1 MPPPEPVDLAAAEDV
16 AATFAEAHRTG
27 RSLVLATSGTSSTP
41 RRIVR
46 TTASWADSFD
56 AVSRLSGI
64 DATSRVWVPGPRSAT
79 MTLFAL
85 AHAAAVGAAVVAN
98 LGEAT
103 HAHLTPARLAH
114 LVATRPAELAGVTVI
129 TAGDRLER
137 RAHDAAV
144 AAGARVH
151 HYFGAAEF
159 SFVAWGSH
167 AEDLHVFPGVE
178 VVVRKGE
185 IWVRSPFLAQ
195 APAPGEPTAVRMD
208 ALGWRTVGDR
218 GTLVGDHL
226 TVTGRSGAI
235 TTAGATVLIS
245 DVEHELRAVC
255 AGPLIVVG
263 VPHPDLGQI
272 ITAVVTCEADLA
284 AAKVRARDALPATHR
299 PRRWFVIESLPLTP
313 HGKVDR
319 AAVEAA
325 VSTRYHK
332 S

>member
-1 MPPPEPVDLAAAEDV
+1 MRPPEPLDLASADEV
-16 AATFAEAHRTG
+16 AAAFETAHVAG
-27 RSLVLATSGTSSTP
+27 RRLVLATSGTSSAP

-46 TTASWADSFD
+46 TTSSWVDSFA

-85 AHAAAVGAAVVAN
+85 VHAAAVGAQVVAD
-98 LGEAT
+98 LAPAT
-103 HAHLTPARLAH
+103 HAHLTPARLAA
-114 LVATRPAELAGVTVI
+114 LVASRPADLAGVTVI

-137 RAHDAAV
+137 RAHDAATAV
-144 AAGARVH
+144 GATVH

-167 AEDLHVFPGVE
+167 AEDLRVFPGVE
-178 VVVRKGE
+178 VEVRDGE

-208 ALGWRTVGDR
+208 AAGWRTVGDR

-235 TTAGATVLIS
+235 TTAGATVLVADI
-245 DVEHELRAVC
+245 EHELRAACV
-255 AGPLIVVG
+255 GPLVIVG
-263 VPHPDLGQI
+263 VPHPDLGHVI
-272 ITAVVTCEADLA
+272 AAVVTSEADREA
-284 AAKVRARDALPATHR
+284 AQARAREALPATHR
-299 PRRWFVIESLPLTP
+299 PRRWVVRESLPLTP

-325 VSTRYHK
+325 VRMRY
-332 S
+332 